1 MTLTPEQKDIIDKYV
16 KKPEWRVAGKR
27 ADFNAIG
34 ERFGVSPVVAR
45 VITNRGVTGEK
56 AIAMY
61 LDGDWDSMHDPALM
75 KDMVEAGEIIKEK
88 LSDNRRIRIISDYDV
103 DGVTSNYILLLG
115 LRRTWAA
122 LHGSCAD
129 DCTVVDYDIPHR
141 VHDGYGINKRL
152 IDAAIADGVDTII
165 TCDNGIA
172 AIEQVRYAKERGLT
186 VIVTDHHQIPFE
198 ESDGGERVYML
209 PQADAVIDNQ
219 SAVKQYS
226 VIDAFSVIFALLMAS
241 IPAFWLGML
250 LMLLFSLN
258 LGWLPSSG
266 YEGVKWLILPSIT
279 LGFINCAT
287 IMRMTRSSMLEVVR
301 QDFIRTAR
309 AKGATEKRVVFR
321 HALKNA
327 IIPVIT
333 VVGTAFGSSLGG
345 AVVTETVFGL
355 PGMGTQII
363 TAIRQK
369 DNPVVL
375 ASVIV
380 IALAFSLVNLI
391 VDILY
396 TYVDPR
402 IRD

>member
-1 MTLTPEQKDIIDKYV
+1 MLKYISKRIIYLIPVLIGIVLLVFTIMYFSPGDPAKLILGDRAPEEQVAALRHELGLDLPYYQQLFNYIKNAIHGDFGNSYQLRMPVWDIIKLRFPLTLQLTTFTMLIAV
-16 KKPEWRVAGKR
+16 L
-27 ADFNAIG
+27 IG
-34 ERFGVSPVVAR
+34 VPV
-45 VITNRGVTGEK
+45 G
-56 AIAMY
+56 
-61 LDGDWDSMHDPALM
+61 
-75 KDMVEAGEIIKEK
+75 
-88 LSDNRRIRIISDYDV
+88 
-103 DGVTSNYILLLG
+103 IL
-115 LRRTWAA
+115 
-122 LHGSCAD
+122 
-129 DCTVVDYDIPHR
+129 
-141 VHDGYGINKRL
+141 
-152 IDAAIADGVDTII
+152 
-165 TCDNGIA
+165 
-172 AIEQVRYAKERGLT
+172 
-186 VIVTDHHQIPFE
+186 
-198 ESDGGERVYML
+198 
-209 PQADAVIDNQ
+209 

>member
-1 MTLTPEQKDIIDKYV
+1 MLKYISKRIIYLIPVLIGIVFLVFTIMYFSPGDPAKLILGDRAPEEQVAALRHELGLDLPYYQQLFNYIKNAIHGDFGNSYQLRMPVWDIIKLRFPLTLQLTTFTMLIAV
-16 KKPEWRVAGKR
+16 L
-27 ADFNAIG
+27 IG
-34 ERFGVSPVVAR
+34 VPV
-45 VITNRGVTGEK
+45 G
-56 AIAMY
+56 
-61 LDGDWDSMHDPALM
+61 
-75 KDMVEAGEIIKEK
+75 
-88 LSDNRRIRIISDYDV
+88 
-103 DGVTSNYILLLG
+103 IL
-115 LRRTWAA
+115 
-122 LHGSCAD
+122 
-129 DCTVVDYDIPHR
+129 
-141 VHDGYGINKRL
+141 
-152 IDAAIADGVDTII
+152 
-165 TCDNGIA
+165 
-172 AIEQVRYAKERGLT
+172 
-186 VIVTDHHQIPFE
+186 
-198 ESDGGERVYML
+198 
-209 PQADAVIDNQ
+209 

-287 IMRMTRSSMLEVVR
+287 IMRMTRSSMLEAVR

-309 AKGATEKRVVFR
+309 AKGATEKRVIFR

-345 AVVTETVFGL
+345 AVVTETVFCL

>member
-1 MTLTPEQKDIIDKYV
+1 MLKYISKRIIYLIPVLIGIVFLVFTIMYFSPGDPAKLILGDRAPEEQVAALRHELGLDLPYYQQLFNYIKNAIHGDFGNSYQLRMPVWDIIKLRFPLTLQLTTFTMLIAV
-16 KKPEWRVAGKR
+16 L
-27 ADFNAIG
+27 IG
-34 ERFGVSPVVAR
+34 VPV
-45 VITNRGVTGEK
+45 G
-56 AIAMY
+56 
-61 LDGDWDSMHDPALM
+61 
-75 KDMVEAGEIIKEK
+75 
-88 LSDNRRIRIISDYDV
+88 
-103 DGVTSNYILLLG
+103 IL
-115 LRRTWAA
+115 
-122 LHGSCAD
+122 
-129 DCTVVDYDIPHR
+129 
-141 VHDGYGINKRL
+141 
-152 IDAAIADGVDTII
+152 
-165 TCDNGIA
+165 
-172 AIEQVRYAKERGLT
+172 
-186 VIVTDHHQIPFE
+186 
-198 ESDGGERVYML
+198 
-209 PQADAVIDNQ
+209 

-396 TYVDPR
+396 TYVNPR

>member
-1 MTLTPEQKDIIDKYV
+1 MLKYISKRIIYLIPVLIGIVFLVFTIMYFSPGDTAKLILGDRAPEEQVAALRHELGLDLPYYQQLFNYIKNAIHGDFGNSYQLRMPVWDIIKLRFPLTLQLTTFTMLIAV
-16 KKPEWRVAGKR
+16 L
-27 ADFNAIG
+27 IG
-34 ERFGVSPVVAR
+34 VPV
-45 VITNRGVTGEK
+45 G
-56 AIAMY
+56 
-61 LDGDWDSMHDPALM
+61 
-75 KDMVEAGEIIKEK
+75 
-88 LSDNRRIRIISDYDV
+88 
-103 DGVTSNYILLLG
+103 IL
-115 LRRTWAA
+115 
-122 LHGSCAD
+122 
-129 DCTVVDYDIPHR
+129 
-141 VHDGYGINKRL
+141 
-152 IDAAIADGVDTII
+152 
-165 TCDNGIA
+165 
-172 AIEQVRYAKERGLT
+172 
-186 VIVTDHHQIPFE
+186 
-198 ESDGGERVYML
+198 
-209 PQADAVIDNQ
+209 

-309 AKGATEKRVVFR
+309 AKGATEKRVIFR

>member
-1 MTLTPEQKDIIDKYV
+1 MLKYISKRIIYLIPVLIGIVFLVFTIMYFSPGDPAKLILGDRAPEEQVAALRHELGLDLPYYQQLFNYIKNAIHGDFGNSYQLRMPVWDIIKLRFPLTLQLTTFTMLIAV
-16 KKPEWRVAGKR
+16 L
-27 ADFNAIG
+27 IG
-34 ERFGVSPVVAR
+34 VPV
-45 VITNRGVTGEK
+45 G
-56 AIAMY
+56 
-61 LDGDWDSMHDPALM
+61 
-75 KDMVEAGEIIKEK
+75 
-88 LSDNRRIRIISDYDV
+88 
-103 DGVTSNYILLLG
+103 IL
-115 LRRTWAA
+115 
-122 LHGSCAD
+122 
-129 DCTVVDYDIPHR
+129 
-141 VHDGYGINKRL
+141 
-152 IDAAIADGVDTII
+152 
-165 TCDNGIA
+165 
-172 AIEQVRYAKERGLT
+172 
-186 VIVTDHHQIPFE
+186 
-198 ESDGGERVYML
+198 
-209 PQADAVIDNQ
+209 

-226 VIDAFSVIFALLMAS
+226 IIDAFSVIFALLMAS

-327 IIPVIT
+327 IISVIT

>member
-1 MTLTPEQKDIIDKYV
+1 MLKYISKRIIYLIPVLIGIVFLVFTIMYFSPGDPAKLILGDRAPEEQVAALRHELGLDLPYYQQLFNYIKNAIHGDFGNSYQLRMPVWDIIKLRFPLTLQLTTFTMLIAV
-16 KKPEWRVAGKR
+16 L
-27 ADFNAIG
+27 IG
-34 ERFGVSPVVAR
+34 VPV
-45 VITNRGVTGEK
+45 G
-56 AIAMY
+56 
-61 LDGDWDSMHDPALM
+61 
-75 KDMVEAGEIIKEK
+75 
-88 LSDNRRIRIISDYDV
+88 
-103 DGVTSNYILLLG
+103 IL
-115 LRRTWAA
+115 
-122 LHGSCAD
+122 
-129 DCTVVDYDIPHR
+129 
-141 VHDGYGINKRL
+141 
-152 IDAAIADGVDTII
+152 
-165 TCDNGIA
+165 
-172 AIEQVRYAKERGLT
+172 
-186 VIVTDHHQIPFE
+186 
-198 ESDGGERVYML
+198 
-209 PQADAVIDNQ
+209 

-241 IPAFWLGML
+241 SPAFWLGML

>member
-1 MTLTPEQKDIIDKYV
+1 MLKYISKRIIYLIPVLIGIVFLVFTIMYFSPGDPAKLILGDRAPEEQVAALRHELGLDLPYYQQLFNYLKNAIHGDFGNSYQLRMPVWDIIKLRFPLTLTTFTMLIAV
-16 KKPEWRVAGKR
+16 L
-27 ADFNAIG
+27 IG
-34 ERFGVSPVVAR
+34 VPV
-45 VITNRGVTGEK
+45 G
-56 AIAMY
+56 
-61 LDGDWDSMHDPALM
+61 
-75 KDMVEAGEIIKEK
+75 
-88 LSDNRRIRIISDYDV
+88 
-103 DGVTSNYILLLG
+103 IL
-115 LRRTWAA
+115 
-122 LHGSCAD
+122 
-129 DCTVVDYDIPHR
+129 
-141 VHDGYGINKRL
+141 
-152 IDAAIADGVDTII
+152 
-165 TCDNGIA
+165 
-172 AIEQVRYAKERGLT
+172 
-186 VIVTDHHQIPFE
+186 
-198 ESDGGERVYML
+198 
-209 PQADAVIDNQ
+209 

-226 VIDAFSVIFALLMAS
+226 IIDAFSVIFALLMAS

>member
-1 MTLTPEQKDIIDKYV
+1 MVFTIMYFSPGDPAKLILGDRAPEEQVAALRHEMGLDLPYYQQLFNYIKNAIHGDFGNSYQLRMPVWDIIKLRFPLTLQLTIFTMLIAV
-16 KKPEWRVAGKR
+16 L
-27 ADFNAIG
+27 IG
-34 ERFGVSPVVAR
+34 VPV
-45 VITNRGVTGEK
+45 G
-56 AIAMY
+56 
-61 LDGDWDSMHDPALM
+61 
-75 KDMVEAGEIIKEK
+75 
-88 LSDNRRIRIISDYDV
+88 
-103 DGVTSNYILLLG
+103 IL
-115 LRRTWAA
+115 
-122 LHGSCAD
+122 
-129 DCTVVDYDIPHR
+129 
-141 VHDGYGINKRL
+141 
-152 IDAAIADGVDTII
+152 
-165 TCDNGIA
+165 
-172 AIEQVRYAKERGLT
+172 
-186 VIVTDHHQIPFE
+186 
-198 ESDGGERVYML
+198 
-209 PQADAVIDNQ
+209 

>member
-1 MTLTPEQKDIIDKYV
+1 MLKYISKRIIYLIPVLIGIVFLVFTIMYFSPGDPAKLILGDRAPEEQVAALRHELGLDLPYYQQLFNYIKNAIHGDFGNSYQLRMPVWDIIKLRFPLTLQLTTFTTLIAV
-16 KKPEWRVAGKR
+16 L
-27 ADFNAIG
+27 IG
-34 ERFGVSPVVAR
+34 VPV
-45 VITNRGVTGEK
+45 G
-56 AIAMY
+56 
-61 LDGDWDSMHDPALM
+61 
-75 KDMVEAGEIIKEK
+75 
-88 LSDNRRIRIISDYDV
+88 
-103 DGVTSNYILLLG
+103 IL
-115 LRRTWAA
+115 
-122 LHGSCAD
+122 
-129 DCTVVDYDIPHR
+129 
-141 VHDGYGINKRL
+141 
-152 IDAAIADGVDTII
+152 
-165 TCDNGIA
+165 
-172 AIEQVRYAKERGLT
+172 
-186 VIVTDHHQIPFE
+186 
-198 ESDGGERVYML
+198 
-209 PQADAVIDNQ
+209 

>member
-1 MTLTPEQKDIIDKYV
+1 MLKYISKRIIYLIPVLIGIVFLVFTIMYFSPGDPAKLILGDRAPEEQVAALRHELGLDLPYYQQLFNYIKNAIHGDFGNSYQLRMPVWDIIKLRFPLTLQLTTFTMLIAV
-16 KKPEWRVAGKR
+16 L
-27 ADFNAIG
+27 IG
-34 ERFGVSPVVAR
+34 VPV
-45 VITNRGVTGEK
+45 G
-56 AIAMY
+56 
-61 LDGDWDSMHDPALM
+61 
-75 KDMVEAGEIIKEK
+75 
-88 LSDNRRIRIISDYDV
+88 
-103 DGVTSNYILLLG
+103 IL
-115 LRRTWAA
+115 
-122 LHGSCAD
+122 
-129 DCTVVDYDIPHR
+129 
-141 VHDGYGINKRL
+141 
-152 IDAAIADGVDTII
+152 
-165 TCDNGIA
+165 
-172 AIEQVRYAKERGLT
+172 
-186 VIVTDHHQIPFE
+186 
-198 ESDGGERVYML
+198 
-209 PQADAVIDNQ
+209 

-250 LMLLFSLN
+250 LMLLFSVN

>member
-1 MTLTPEQKDIIDKYV
+1 MLKYISKRIIYLIPVLIGIVFLVFTIMYFSPGDPAKLILGDRAPEEQVAALRHELGLDLPYYQQLFNYNKNAIHGDFGNSYQLRMPVWDIIKLRFPLTLQLTTFTMLIAV
-16 KKPEWRVAGKR
+16 L
-27 ADFNAIG
+27 IG
-34 ERFGVSPVVAR
+34 VPV
-45 VITNRGVTGEK
+45 G
-56 AIAMY
+56 
-61 LDGDWDSMHDPALM
+61 
-75 KDMVEAGEIIKEK
+75 
-88 LSDNRRIRIISDYDV
+88 
-103 DGVTSNYILLLG
+103 IL
-115 LRRTWAA
+115 
-122 LHGSCAD
+122 
-129 DCTVVDYDIPHR
+129 
-141 VHDGYGINKRL
+141 
-152 IDAAIADGVDTII
+152 
-165 TCDNGIA
+165 
-172 AIEQVRYAKERGLT
+172 
-186 VIVTDHHQIPFE
+186 
-198 ESDGGERVYML
+198 
-209 PQADAVIDNQ
+209 

>member
-1 MTLTPEQKDIIDKYV
+1 MLKYISKRIIYLIPVLIGIVFLVFTIMYFSPGDPAKLILGDRAPEEQVAALRHELGLDLPYYQQLFNYIKNAIHGDFGNSYQLRMPVWDIIKLRFPLTLQLTTFTMLIAV
-16 KKPEWRVAGKR
+16 L
-27 ADFNAIG
+27 IG
-34 ERFGVSPVVAR
+34 VPV
-45 VITNRGVTGEK
+45 G
-56 AIAMY
+56 
-61 LDGDWDSMHDPALM
+61 
-75 KDMVEAGEIIKEK
+75 
-88 LSDNRRIRIISDYDV
+88 
-103 DGVTSNYILLLG
+103 IL
-115 LRRTWAA
+115 
-122 LHGSCAD
+122 
-129 DCTVVDYDIPHR
+129 
-141 VHDGYGINKRL
+141 
-152 IDAAIADGVDTII
+152 
-165 TCDNGIA
+165 
-172 AIEQVRYAKERGLT
+172 
-186 VIVTDHHQIPFE
+186 
-198 ESDGGERVYML
+198 
-209 PQADAVIDNQ
+209 

-345 AVVTETVFGL
+345 AVVCGL

>member
-1 MTLTPEQKDIIDKYV
+1 MLKYISKRIIYLIPVLIGIVFLVFTIMYFSPGDPAKLILGDRAPEEQVAALRHELGLDLPYYQQLFNYIKNAIHGDFGNSYQLRMPVWDIIKLRFPLTLQLTTFTMLIAV
-16 KKPEWRVAGKR
+16 L
-27 ADFNAIG
+27 IG
-34 ERFGVSPVVAR
+34 VPV
-45 VITNRGVTGEK
+45 G
-56 AIAMY
+56 
-61 LDGDWDSMHDPALM
+61 
-75 KDMVEAGEIIKEK
+75 
-88 LSDNRRIRIISDYDV
+88 
-103 DGVTSNYILLLG
+103 IL
-115 LRRTWAA
+115 
-122 LHGSCAD
+122 
-129 DCTVVDYDIPHR
+129 
-141 VHDGYGINKRL
+141 
-152 IDAAIADGVDTII
+152 
-165 TCDNGIA
+165 
-172 AIEQVRYAKERGLT
+172 
-186 VIVTDHHQIPFE
+186 
-198 ESDGGERVYML
+198 
-209 PQADAVIDNQ
+209 

-333 VVGTAFGSSLGG
+333 VAGTAFGSSLGG

>member
-1 MTLTPEQKDIIDKYV
+1 MLKYISKRIIYLIPVLIGIVFLVFTIMYFSPGDPAKLILGDRAPEEQVAALRHELGLDLPYYQQLFNYIKNAIHGDFGNSYQLRMPVWDIIKLRFPLTLQLTTFTMLIAV
-16 KKPEWRVAGKR
+16 L
-27 ADFNAIG
+27 IG
-34 ERFGVSPVVAR
+34 VPV
-45 VITNRGVTGEK
+45 G
-56 AIAMY
+56 
-61 LDGDWDSMHDPALM
+61 
-75 KDMVEAGEIIKEK
+75 
-88 LSDNRRIRIISDYDV
+88 
-103 DGVTSNYILLLG
+103 IL
-115 LRRTWAA
+115 
-122 LHGSCAD
+122 
-129 DCTVVDYDIPHR
+129 
-141 VHDGYGINKRL
+141 
-152 IDAAIADGVDTII
+152 
-165 TCDNGIA
+165 
-172 AIEQVRYAKERGLT
+172 
-186 VIVTDHHQIPFE
+186 
-198 ESDGGERVYML
+198 
-209 PQADAVIDNQ
+209 

-226 VIDAFSVIFALLMAS
+226 VIDAFSVVFALLMAS
-241 IPAFWLGML
+241 IPGFWLGML

>member
-1 MTLTPEQKDIIDKYV
+1 MVFTIMYFSPGDPAKLILGDRAPEEQVAALRHELGLDLPYYQQLFNYIKNAIHGDFGNSYQLRMPVWDIIKLRFPLTLQLTTFTMLIAV
-16 KKPEWRVAGKR
+16 L
-27 ADFNAIG
+27 IG
-34 ERFGVSPVVAR
+34 VPV
-45 VITNRGVTGEK
+45 G
-56 AIAMY
+56 
-61 LDGDWDSMHDPALM
+61 
-75 KDMVEAGEIIKEK
+75 
-88 LSDNRRIRIISDYDV
+88 
-103 DGVTSNYILLLG
+103 IL
-115 LRRTWAA
+115 
-122 LHGSCAD
+122 
-129 DCTVVDYDIPHR
+129 
-141 VHDGYGINKRL
+141 
-152 IDAAIADGVDTII
+152 
-165 TCDNGIA
+165 
-172 AIEQVRYAKERGLT
+172 
-186 VIVTDHHQIPFE
+186 
-198 ESDGGERVYML
+198 
-209 PQADAVIDNQ
+209 

-309 AKGATEKRVVFR
+309 AKGATEKRVIFR

>member
-1 MTLTPEQKDIIDKYV
+1 MLKYISKRIIYLIPVLIGIVFLVFTIMYFSPGDPAKLILGDRAPEEQVAALRHELGLDLPYYQQLFNYIKNAIHGDFGNSYQLRMPVWDIIKLRFPLTLQLTTFTMLIAV
-16 KKPEWRVAGKR
+16 L
-27 ADFNAIG
+27 IG
-34 ERFGVSPVVAR
+34 VPV
-45 VITNRGVTGEK
+45 G
-56 AIAMY
+56 
-61 LDGDWDSMHDPALM
+61 
-75 KDMVEAGEIIKEK
+75 
-88 LSDNRRIRIISDYDV
+88 
-103 DGVTSNYILLLG
+103 IL
-115 LRRTWAA
+115 
-122 LHGSCAD
+122 
-129 DCTVVDYDIPHR
+129 
-141 VHDGYGINKRL
+141 
-152 IDAAIADGVDTII
+152 
-165 TCDNGIA
+165 
-172 AIEQVRYAKERGLT
+172 
-186 VIVTDHHQIPFE
+186 
-198 ESDGGERVYML
+198 
-209 PQADAVIDNQ
+209 

-226 VIDAFSVIFALLMAS
+226 VLDAFSVIFALLMAS

>member
-1 MTLTPEQKDIIDKYV
+1 MLKYISKRIIYLIPVLIGIVFLVFTIMYFSPGDPAKLILGDRAPEEQVAALRHELGLDLPYYQQLFNYIKNAIHGDFGNSYQLRMPVWDIIKLRFPLTLQLTTFTMLIAV
-16 KKPEWRVAGKR
+16 L
-27 ADFNAIG
+27 IG
-34 ERFGVSPVVAR
+34 VPV
-45 VITNRGVTGEK
+45 G
-56 AIAMY
+56 
-61 LDGDWDSMHDPALM
+61 
-75 KDMVEAGEIIKEK
+75 
-88 LSDNRRIRIISDYDV
+88 
-103 DGVTSNYILLLG
+103 IL
-115 LRRTWAA
+115 
-122 LHGSCAD
+122 
-129 DCTVVDYDIPHR
+129 
-141 VHDGYGINKRL
+141 
-152 IDAAIADGVDTII
+152 
-165 TCDNGIA
+165 
-172 AIEQVRYAKERGLT
+172 
-186 VIVTDHHQIPFE
+186 
-198 ESDGGERVYML
+198 
-209 PQADAVIDNQ
+209 

-309 AKGATEKRVVFR
+309 AKGATEKRVIFR

-380 IALAFSLVNLI
+380 IALAFSIVNLI

>member
-1 MTLTPEQKDIIDKYV
+1 MLKYISKRIIYLIPVLIGIVFLVFTIMYFSPGDPAKLILGDRAPEEQVAALRHELGLDLPYYQQLFNYIKNAIHGDFGNSYQLRMPVWDIIKL
-16 KKPEWRVAGKR
+16 
-27 ADFNAIG
+27 
-34 ERFGVSPVVAR
+34 RFPLTLQLTTFTMLIAVLISVPV
-45 VITNRGVTGEK
+45 G
-56 AIAMY
+56 
-61 LDGDWDSMHDPALM
+61 
-75 KDMVEAGEIIKEK
+75 
-88 LSDNRRIRIISDYDV
+88 
-103 DGVTSNYILLLG
+103 IL
-115 LRRTWAA
+115 
-122 LHGSCAD
+122 
-129 DCTVVDYDIPHR
+129 
-141 VHDGYGINKRL
+141 
-152 IDAAIADGVDTII
+152 
-165 TCDNGIA
+165 
-172 AIEQVRYAKERGLT
+172 
-186 VIVTDHHQIPFE
+186 
-198 ESDGGERVYML
+198 
-209 PQADAVIDNQ
+209 

-309 AKGATEKRVVFR
+309 AKGATEKRVIFR

>member
-1 MTLTPEQKDIIDKYV
+1 MLKYISKRIIYLIPVLIGIVFLVFTIMYFSPGDPAKLILGDRAPEEQVAALRHELGLDLPYYQQLFNYIKNAIHGDFGNSYQLRMPVWDIIKLRFPLTLQLTTFTMLIAV
-16 KKPEWRVAGKR
+16 L
-27 ADFNAIG
+27 IG
-34 ERFGVSPVVAR
+34 VPV
-45 VITNRGVTGEK
+45 G
-56 AIAMY
+56 
-61 LDGDWDSMHDPALM
+61 
-75 KDMVEAGEIIKEK
+75 
-88 LSDNRRIRIISDYDV
+88 
-103 DGVTSNYILLLG
+103 IL
-115 LRRTWAA
+115 
-122 LHGSCAD
+122 
-129 DCTVVDYDIPHR
+129 
-141 VHDGYGINKRL
+141 
-152 IDAAIADGVDTII
+152 
-165 TCDNGIA
+165 
-172 AIEQVRYAKERGLT
+172 
-186 VIVTDHHQIPFE
+186 
-198 ESDGGERVYML
+198 
-209 PQADAVIDNQ
+209 

-309 AKGATEKRVVFR
+309 AKGATEKRVIFR

>member
-1 MTLTPEQKDIIDKYV
+1 MLKYISKRIIYLIPVLIGIVFLVFTIMYFSPGDPAKLILGDRAPEEQVAALRHELGLDLPYYQQLFNYIKNAIHGDFGNSYQLRMPVWDIIKLRFPLTLQLTTFTMLIAV
-16 KKPEWRVAGKR
+16 L
-27 ADFNAIG
+27 IG
-34 ERFGVSPVVAR
+34 VPV
-45 VITNRGVTGEK
+45 G
-56 AIAMY
+56 
-61 LDGDWDSMHDPALM
+61 
-75 KDMVEAGEIIKEK
+75 
-88 LSDNRRIRIISDYDV
+88 
-103 DGVTSNYILLLG
+103 IL
-115 LRRTWAA
+115 
-122 LHGSCAD
+122 
-129 DCTVVDYDIPHR
+129 
-141 VHDGYGINKRL
+141 
-152 IDAAIADGVDTII
+152 
-165 TCDNGIA
+165 
-172 AIEQVRYAKERGLT
+172 
-186 VIVTDHHQIPFE
+186 
-198 ESDGGERVYML
+198 
-209 PQADAVIDNQ
+209 

-369 DNPVVL
+369 DNPSDHNVRKGSRKGSRL
-375 ASVIV
+375 RRCNSDKPKRKRK
-380 IALAFSLVNLI
+380 LSKK
-391 VDILY
+391 Y
-396 TYVDPR
+396 PGG
-402 IRD
+402 

>member
-1 MTLTPEQKDIIDKYV
+1 MLKYISKRIIYLIPVLIGIVFLVFTIMYFSPGDPAKLILGDRAPEEQVAALRHELGLDLPYYQQLFNYIKNAIHGDFGNSYQLRMPVWDIIKLRFPLTLQLTTFTMLIAV
-16 KKPEWRVAGKR
+16 L
-27 ADFNAIG
+27 IG
-34 ERFGVSPVVAR
+34 VPV
-45 VITNRGVTGEK
+45 G
-56 AIAMY
+56 
-61 LDGDWDSMHDPALM
+61 
-75 KDMVEAGEIIKEK
+75 
-88 LSDNRRIRIISDYDV
+88 
-103 DGVTSNYILLLG
+103 IL
-115 LRRTWAA
+115 
-122 LHGSCAD
+122 
-129 DCTVVDYDIPHR
+129 
-141 VHDGYGINKRL
+141 
-152 IDAAIADGVDTII
+152 
-165 TCDNGIA
+165 
-172 AIEQVRYAKERGLT
+172 
-186 VIVTDHHQIPFE
+186 
-198 ESDGGERVYML
+198 
-209 PQADAVIDNQ
+209 

-309 AKGATEKRVVFR
+309 AKGATDKRVVFR

>member
-1 MTLTPEQKDIIDKYV
+1 MLKYISKRIIYLIPVLIGIVFLVFTIMYFSPGDPAKLILGDRAPEEQVAALRHELGLDLPYYQQLFNYIKNAIHGDFGNSYQLRMPVWDIIKLRFPLTLQLTTFTMLIAV
-16 KKPEWRVAGKR
+16 L
-27 ADFNAIG
+27 IG
-34 ERFGVSPVVAR
+34 VPV
-45 VITNRGVTGEK
+45 G
-56 AIAMY
+56 
-61 LDGDWDSMHDPALM
+61 
-75 KDMVEAGEIIKEK
+75 
-88 LSDNRRIRIISDYDV
+88 
-103 DGVTSNYILLLG
+103 IL
-115 LRRTWAA
+115 
-122 LHGSCAD
+122 
-129 DCTVVDYDIPHR
+129 
-141 VHDGYGINKRL
+141 
-152 IDAAIADGVDTII
+152 
-165 TCDNGIA
+165 
-172 AIEQVRYAKERGLT
+172 
-186 VIVTDHHQIPFE
+186 
-198 ESDGGERVYML
+198 
-209 PQADAVIDNQ
+209 

-266 YEGVKWLILPSIT
+266 YEGVKWLILLSIT

>member
-1 MTLTPEQKDIIDKYV
+1 MLKYISKRIIYLIPVLIGIVFLVFTIMYFSPGDPAKLILGDRAPEEQVAALRHELGLDLPYYQQLFNYIKNAIHGDFGNSYQLRMPVWDIIKLRFPLTLQLTTFTMLIAV
-16 KKPEWRVAGKR
+16 L
-27 ADFNAIG
+27 IG
-34 ERFGVSPVVAR
+34 VPV
-45 VITNRGVTGEK
+45 G
-56 AIAMY
+56 
-61 LDGDWDSMHDPALM
+61 
-75 KDMVEAGEIIKEK
+75 
-88 LSDNRRIRIISDYDV
+88 
-103 DGVTSNYILLLG
+103 IL
-115 LRRTWAA
+115 
-122 LHGSCAD
+122 
-129 DCTVVDYDIPHR
+129 
-141 VHDGYGINKRL
+141 
-152 IDAAIADGVDTII
+152 
-165 TCDNGIA
+165 
-172 AIEQVRYAKERGLT
+172 
-186 VIVTDHHQIPFE
+186 
-198 ESDGGERVYML
+198 
-209 PQADAVIDNQ
+209 
-219 SAVKQYS
+219 SAVQQYS
-226 VIDAFSVIFALLMAS
+226 VIDAFSVIVALLMAS

>member
-1 MTLTPEQKDIIDKYV
+1 MLKYISKRIIYLIPVLIGIVFLVFTIMYFSPGDPAKLILGDRAPEEQVAALRHELGLDFPYYQQLFNYIKNAMHGDFGNSYQLRMPVWDIIKLRFPLTLQLTTFTMLIAV
-16 KKPEWRVAGKR
+16 L
-27 ADFNAIG
+27 IG
-34 ERFGVSPVVAR
+34 VPV
-45 VITNRGVTGEK
+45 G
-56 AIAMY
+56 
-61 LDGDWDSMHDPALM
+61 
-75 KDMVEAGEIIKEK
+75 
-88 LSDNRRIRIISDYDV
+88 
-103 DGVTSNYILLLG
+103 IL
-115 LRRTWAA
+115 
-122 LHGSCAD
+122 
-129 DCTVVDYDIPHR
+129 
-141 VHDGYGINKRL
+141 
-152 IDAAIADGVDTII
+152 
-165 TCDNGIA
+165 
-172 AIEQVRYAKERGLT
+172 
-186 VIVTDHHQIPFE
+186 
-198 ESDGGERVYML
+198 
-209 PQADAVIDNQ
+209 

>member
-1 MTLTPEQKDIIDKYV
+1 MLKYISKRIIYLIPVLIGIVFLVFTIMYFSPGDPAKLILGDRAPEEQVAALRHEMGLDLPYYQQLFNYIKNVIHGDFGNSYQLRMPVWDIIKLRFPLTLQLTTFTMLIAV
-16 KKPEWRVAGKR
+16 L
-27 ADFNAIG
+27 IG
-34 ERFGVSPVVAR
+34 VPV
-45 VITNRGVTGEK
+45 G
-56 AIAMY
+56 
-61 LDGDWDSMHDPALM
+61 
-75 KDMVEAGEIIKEK
+75 
-88 LSDNRRIRIISDYDV
+88 
-103 DGVTSNYILLLG
+103 IL
-115 LRRTWAA
+115 
-122 LHGSCAD
+122 
-129 DCTVVDYDIPHR
+129 
-141 VHDGYGINKRL
+141 
-152 IDAAIADGVDTII
+152 
-165 TCDNGIA
+165 
-172 AIEQVRYAKERGLT
+172 
-186 VIVTDHHQIPFE
+186 
-198 ESDGGERVYML
+198 
-209 PQADAVIDNQ
+209 

-226 VIDAFSVIFALLMAS
+226 VIDAFSVVFALLMAS

-266 YEGVKWLILPSIT
+266 YEGVKWLILPSVT

>member
-1 MTLTPEQKDIIDKYV
+1 MLKYISKRIIYLILVLIGIVFLVFTIMYFSPGDPAKLILGDRAPEEQVAALRHELGLDLPYYQQLFNYIKNAIHGDFGNSYQLRMPVWDIIKLRFPLTLQLTTFTMLIAV
-16 KKPEWRVAGKR
+16 L
-27 ADFNAIG
+27 IG
-34 ERFGVSPVVAR
+34 VPV
-45 VITNRGVTGEK
+45 G
-56 AIAMY
+56 
-61 LDGDWDSMHDPALM
+61 
-75 KDMVEAGEIIKEK
+75 
-88 LSDNRRIRIISDYDV
+88 
-103 DGVTSNYILLLG
+103 IL
-115 LRRTWAA
+115 
-122 LHGSCAD
+122 
-129 DCTVVDYDIPHR
+129 
-141 VHDGYGINKRL
+141 
-152 IDAAIADGVDTII
+152 
-165 TCDNGIA
+165 
-172 AIEQVRYAKERGLT
+172 
-186 VIVTDHHQIPFE
+186 
-198 ESDGGERVYML
+198 
-209 PQADAVIDNQ
+209 

>member
-1 MTLTPEQKDIIDKYV
+1 MLKYISKRIIYLIPVLIGIVFLVFTIMYFSPGDPAKLILGDRAPEEQVAALRHELGLDLPYYQQLFNYIKNAIHGDFGNSYQLRMPVWDIIKLRFPLTLQLTTFTMLIAV
-16 KKPEWRVAGKR
+16 L
-27 ADFNAIG
+27 IG
-34 ERFGVSPVVAR
+34 VPV
-45 VITNRGVTGEK
+45 G
-56 AIAMY
+56 
-61 LDGDWDSMHDPALM
+61 
-75 KDMVEAGEIIKEK
+75 
-88 LSDNRRIRIISDYDV
+88 
-103 DGVTSNYILLLG
+103 IL
-115 LRRTWAA
+115 
-122 LHGSCAD
+122 
-129 DCTVVDYDIPHR
+129 
-141 VHDGYGINKRL
+141 
-152 IDAAIADGVDTII
+152 
-165 TCDNGIA
+165 
-172 AIEQVRYAKERGLT
+172 
-186 VIVTDHHQIPFE
+186 
-198 ESDGGERVYML
+198 
-209 PQADAVIDNQ
+209 

-226 VIDAFSVIFALLMAS
+226 IIDAFSVIFALLMAS

-345 AVVTETVFGL
+345 AVVPETVFGL

>member
-1 MTLTPEQKDIIDKYV
+1 MLKYISKRLVYLIPVLIGIVFVVFTIMYFSPGDPAKLILGDRAPEEQVEALRHELGLDLPYYQQFFNYIKNAVRGDFGNSYQLRMPVWDIIKLRFPLTLQLTTFTMLIAV
-16 KKPEWRVAGKR
+16 L
-27 ADFNAIG
+27 IG
-34 ERFGVSPVVAR
+34 VPV
-45 VITNRGVTGEK
+45 G
-56 AIAMY
+56 
-61 LDGDWDSMHDPALM
+61 
-75 KDMVEAGEIIKEK
+75 
-88 LSDNRRIRIISDYDV
+88 
-103 DGVTSNYILLLG
+103 IL
-115 LRRTWAA
+115 
-122 LHGSCAD
+122 
-129 DCTVVDYDIPHR
+129 
-141 VHDGYGINKRL
+141 
-152 IDAAIADGVDTII
+152 
-165 TCDNGIA
+165 
-172 AIEQVRYAKERGLT
+172 
-186 VIVTDHHQIPFE
+186 
-198 ESDGGERVYML
+198 
-209 PQADAVIDNQ
+209 

-226 VIDAFSVIFALLMAS
+226 IVDAFSVVFALLMAS

-266 YEGVKWLILPSIT
+266 YEGLKWLILPSVT

-309 AKGATEKRVVFR
+309 AKGAAEKRVIFK

-333 VVGTAFGSSLGG
+333 VVGNAFGSSLGG

-363 TAIRQK
+363 TSIRQK

>member
-1 MTLTPEQKDIIDKYV
+1 MLKYISKRIIYLIPVLIGIVFLVFTIMYFSPGDPAKLILGDRAPEEQVAALRHELGLDLPYYQQLFNYIKNDIHGDFGNSYQLRMPVWDIIKLRFPLTLQLTTFTMLIAV
-16 KKPEWRVAGKR
+16 L
-27 ADFNAIG
+27 IG
-34 ERFGVSPVVAR
+34 VPV
-45 VITNRGVTGEK
+45 G
-56 AIAMY
+56 
-61 LDGDWDSMHDPALM
+61 
-75 KDMVEAGEIIKEK
+75 
-88 LSDNRRIRIISDYDV
+88 
-103 DGVTSNYILLLG
+103 IL
-115 LRRTWAA
+115 
-122 LHGSCAD
+122 
-129 DCTVVDYDIPHR
+129 
-141 VHDGYGINKRL
+141 
-152 IDAAIADGVDTII
+152 
-165 TCDNGIA
+165 
-172 AIEQVRYAKERGLT
+172 
-186 VIVTDHHQIPFE
+186 
-198 ESDGGERVYML
+198 
-209 PQADAVIDNQ
+209 

>member
-1 MTLTPEQKDIIDKYV
+1 MLKYISKRIIYLIPVLIGIVLLVFTIMYFSPGDPAKLILGDRAPEEQVAALRHELGLDLPYYQQLFNYIKNAIHGDFGNSYQLRMPVWDIIKLRFPLTLQLTIFTMLIAV
-16 KKPEWRVAGKR
+16 L
-27 ADFNAIG
+27 IG
-34 ERFGVSPVVAR
+34 VPV
-45 VITNRGVTGEK
+45 G
-56 AIAMY
+56 
-61 LDGDWDSMHDPALM
+61 
-75 KDMVEAGEIIKEK
+75 
-88 LSDNRRIRIISDYDV
+88 
-103 DGVTSNYILLLG
+103 IL
-115 LRRTWAA
+115 
-122 LHGSCAD
+122 
-129 DCTVVDYDIPHR
+129 
-141 VHDGYGINKRL
+141 
-152 IDAAIADGVDTII
+152 
-165 TCDNGIA
+165 
-172 AIEQVRYAKERGLT
+172 
-186 VIVTDHHQIPFE
+186 
-198 ESDGGERVYML
+198 
-209 PQADAVIDNQ
+209 

>member
-1 MTLTPEQKDIIDKYV
+1 MLKYISKRIIYLIPVLIGIVFLVFTIMYFSPGDPAKLILGDRAPEEQVAALRHELGLDLPYYQQLFNYIKNAIHGDFGNSYQLRMPVWDIIKLRFPLTLQLTTFTMLIAV
-16 KKPEWRVAGKR
+16 L
-27 ADFNAIG
+27 IG
-34 ERFGVSPVVAR
+34 VPV
-45 VITNRGVTGEK
+45 G
-56 AIAMY
+56 
-61 LDGDWDSMHDPALM
+61 
-75 KDMVEAGEIIKEK
+75 
-88 LSDNRRIRIISDYDV
+88 
-103 DGVTSNYILLLG
+103 IL
-115 LRRTWAA
+115 
-122 LHGSCAD
+122 
-129 DCTVVDYDIPHR
+129 
-141 VHDGYGINKRL
+141 
-152 IDAAIADGVDTII
+152 
-165 TCDNGIA
+165 
-172 AIEQVRYAKERGLT
+172 
-186 VIVTDHHQIPFE
+186 
-198 ESDGGERVYML
+198 
-209 PQADAVIDNQ
+209 

-226 VIDAFSVIFALLMAS
+226 VIDTFSVIFALLMAS

>member
-1 MTLTPEQKDIIDKYV
+1 MLKYISKRIIYLIPVLIGIVFLVFTIMYFSPGDPAKLILGDRAPEEQVAALRHELGLDLPYYQQLFNYIKNAIHGDFGNSYQLRMPVWDIIKLRFPLTLQLTTFTMLIAV
-16 KKPEWRVAGKR
+16 L
-27 ADFNAIG
+27 IG
-34 ERFGVSPVVAR
+34 VPV
-45 VITNRGVTGEK
+45 G
-56 AIAMY
+56 
-61 LDGDWDSMHDPALM
+61 
-75 KDMVEAGEIIKEK
+75 
-88 LSDNRRIRIISDYDV
+88 
-103 DGVTSNYILLLG
+103 IL
-115 LRRTWAA
+115 
-122 LHGSCAD
+122 
-129 DCTVVDYDIPHR
+129 
-141 VHDGYGINKRL
+141 
-152 IDAAIADGVDTII
+152 
-165 TCDNGIA
+165 
-172 AIEQVRYAKERGLT
+172 
-186 VIVTDHHQIPFE
+186 
-198 ESDGGERVYML
+198 
-209 PQADAVIDNQ
+209 

-287 IMRMTRSSMLEVVR
+287 IMRMTSSSMLEVVR

>member
-1 MTLTPEQKDIIDKYV
+1 MLKYISKRIIYLIPVLIGIVFLVFTIMYFSPGDPAKLILGDRAPEEQVAALRHELGLDLPYYQQLFNYIKNAIHGDFGNSYQLRMPVWDIIKL
-16 KKPEWRVAGKR
+16 
-27 ADFNAIG
+27 
-34 ERFGVSPVVAR
+34 RFPLTLQLTTFTMLIAVLICVPV
-45 VITNRGVTGEK
+45 G
-56 AIAMY
+56 
-61 LDGDWDSMHDPALM
+61 
-75 KDMVEAGEIIKEK
+75 
-88 LSDNRRIRIISDYDV
+88 
-103 DGVTSNYILLLG
+103 IL
-115 LRRTWAA
+115 
-122 LHGSCAD
+122 
-129 DCTVVDYDIPHR
+129 
-141 VHDGYGINKRL
+141 
-152 IDAAIADGVDTII
+152 
-165 TCDNGIA
+165 
-172 AIEQVRYAKERGLT
+172 
-186 VIVTDHHQIPFE
+186 
-198 ESDGGERVYML
+198 
-209 PQADAVIDNQ
+209 

>member
-1 MTLTPEQKDIIDKYV
+1 MLKYILKRLLYLVPVLIGIVLVVFTIMYFSPGDPAKLILGDRAPEEQVDALRHEMGLDLPYHQQLFNYIKNAICGDFGDSYQLRMPVWDIIKLRFPLTLQLTTLTMLIAV
-16 KKPEWRVAGKR
+16 L
-27 ADFNAIG
+27 IG
-34 ERFGVSPVVAR
+34 VPV
-45 VITNRGVTGEK
+45 G
-56 AIAMY
+56 
-61 LDGDWDSMHDPALM
+61 
-75 KDMVEAGEIIKEK
+75 
-88 LSDNRRIRIISDYDV
+88 
-103 DGVTSNYILLLG
+103 IL
-115 LRRTWAA
+115 
-122 LHGSCAD
+122 
-129 DCTVVDYDIPHR
+129 
-141 VHDGYGINKRL
+141 
-152 IDAAIADGVDTII
+152 
-165 TCDNGIA
+165 
-172 AIEQVRYAKERGLT
+172 
-186 VIVTDHHQIPFE
+186 
-198 ESDGGERVYML
+198 
-209 PQADAVIDNQ
+209 

-226 VIDAFSVIFALLMAS
+226 AIDAISVVFALLMAS

-266 YEGVKWLILPSIT
+266 YEGLKWLILPSVT

-309 AKGATEKRVVFR
+309 AKGAEEKRVVFN

-333 VVGTAFGSSLGG
+333 VVGNAFGSSLGG

-396 TYVDPR
+396 TYIDPR
-402 IRD
+402 IRN